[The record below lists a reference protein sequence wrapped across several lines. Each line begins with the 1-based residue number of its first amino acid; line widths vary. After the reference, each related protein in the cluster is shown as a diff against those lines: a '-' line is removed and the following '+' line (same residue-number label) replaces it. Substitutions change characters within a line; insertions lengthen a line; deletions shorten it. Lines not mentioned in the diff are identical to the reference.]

1 MDRQAGLSYIES
13 MGFSRGLLLTSAI
26 LFAFMPVFAQEALR
40 PKDVRN
46 LAKQGSSALPRLQ
59 ELLRNP
65 DLEIRLEAVKAITE
79 VGTQGS
85 LIPLIQAT
93 ADNDPEVQ
101 IRAADGLVNFYLPGY
116 VQTGLGASL
125 KRVGTSIKGKFT
137 DTNDQVIDAFVVPR
151 PDVIQALGLLVRGG
165 GSVEAR
171 ANAAR
176 ALGILRAKAAV
187 PDLLAALRSKDTDV
201 IYESLIALQKIRDE
215 SAAPGVAFLLRDL
228 DQKVQLAAI
237 ETVGLLQNKSSVPQ
251 LLDVLEN
258 SRNGKVKRAA
268 LTSLAMLPD
277 EKSRPVFTRYLHDK
291 DEGLRAS
298 AAEGFARLKNP
309 ADMAMIEKAFQDEG
323 KTGPRIALAF
333 ALVMGG
339 KSEISEFSPFQLL
352 INTFNSVGYRG
363 VAYAYLVELAR
374 NPALRPPLYHALDIG
389 TKDEKVYLARVLAV
403 SGGQDSVASLEKL
416 SHDGDDDVA
425 QEGLRALR
433 SLRAR
438 L

>member
-1 MDRQAGLSYIES
+1 MGL
-13 MGFSRGLLLTSAI
+13 RKVLLSTSAI
-26 LFAFMPVFAQEALR
+26 VFAITVASAQETLR

-65 DLEIRLEAVKAITE
+65 DLEIRIEAVKAITE

-85 LIPLIQAT
+85 LAPLIQAT

-101 IRAADGLVNFYLPGY
+101 IRATDGLVNFYLPGY

-137 DTNDQVIDAFVVPR
+137 DTNDQIIDRFVIPR
-151 PDVIQALGLLVRGG
+151 QDVIQALGMLVRSGG
-165 GSVEAR
+165 DMEAR

-176 ALGILRAKAAV
+176 ALGILRGKAAV

-215 SAAPGVAFLLRDL
+215 SAAQGVAFLLHDL

-237 ETVGLLQNKSSVPQ
+237 DTVGLLQNKSSVPQ
-251 LLDVLEN
+251 LLEVVEN

-277 EKSRPVFTRYLHDK
+277 EKSRPVYTRYLHDK
-291 DEGLRAS
+291 DEGLRAA

-309 ADMAMIEKAFQDEG
+309 ADVPMLEKALQDEG
-323 KTGPRIALAF
+323 RTAPRLALSF
-333 ALVMGG
+333 ALVMLG
-339 KSEISEFSPFQLL
+339 KSEISEFSPFQFL
-352 INTFNSVGYRG
+352 INTLNSVGYRG

-374 NPALRPPLYHALDIG
+374 NPALRPPLYHAVDIG

-403 SGGQDSVASLEKL
+403 SGGQDSIASLEKL
-416 SHDGDDDVA
+416 SHDGDGDVA

>member
-1 MDRQAGLSYIES
+1 MDSHACLSYIES
-13 MGFSRGLLLTSAI
+13 MGLRRLLLLTSAVAS
-26 LFAFMPVFAQEALR
+26 AFLLASAQETLR

-46 LAKQGSSALPRLQ
+46 LAKQGSNALPRLQ

-65 DLEIRLEAVKAITE
+65 DLEIRLEAVKAITD

-85 LIPLIQAT
+85 LAPLIQAT

-101 IRAADGLVNFYLPGY
+101 IRATDGLVNFYLPGY

-137 DTNDQVIDAFVVPR
+137 DTNDQIIDRFVIPR
-151 PDVIQALGLLVRGG
+151 PDVIQALGMLARSGA
-165 GSVEAR
+165 SMEAR

-176 ALGILRAKAAV
+176 ALGILRGKAAV

-215 SAAPGVAFLLRDL
+215 SAAQGVAFLLRDL

-291 DEGLRAS
+291 DENLRAA

-309 ADMAMIEKAFQDEG
+309 ADLPMLEKASQDEG
-323 KTGPRIALAF
+323 KTAPRLALAF
-333 ALVMGG
+333 AQVMLG

-352 INTFNSVGYRG
+352 INTFNSVAYRG

-374 NPALRPPLYHALDIG
+374 NPALRPPLYHAVDIG

-403 SGGQDSVASLEKL
+403 SGGQDSVSSLEKL